1 MTHVACR
8 LTAKNRDQLR
18 NPTLGNRVWATFI
31 FMFIHL
37 FISFIHL
44 QEEAST
50 STSDLADATSR
61 RYEGRGADGVIRRR
75 LDFDQ
80 LSSSSSSSPSVDQS
94 AAGQQPQ
101 PQQLEKPDSA
111 TIYRPWEVWLKTL
124 SSSFYLPNNTTFLP
138 SVLWRCWLGGRKG
151 IRPVKN
157 WLVGCWRGYL
167 SGAFRSRPPKYS
179 SPSGSG
185 AKPQPTNAL
194 VHIVQLWWQQF
205 LLILLRTNVIFCTET
220 SLISYGVTICIIDCQ
235 CSWVQFLTTGRRP
248 MRSCSP
254 GPAAIIALWKYFIVS
269 SLFRFLK

>member
-50 STSDLADATSR
+50 WTSDLADATSR
-61 RYEGRGADGVIRRR
+61 RYEGCGADGVTRRR

-80 LSSSSSSSPSVDQS
+80 LSSSSSSSPSSPSVDQS

-101 PQQLEKPDSA
+101 KQQLEKPDSA

-124 SSSFYLPNNTTFLP
+124 SSSFYLPNNATFLP
-138 SVLWRCWLGGRKG
+138 SVL
-151 IRPVKN
+151 
-157 WLVGCWRGYL
+157 
-167 SGAFRSRPPKYS
+167 
-179 SPSGSG
+179 
-185 AKPQPTNAL
+185 
-194 VHIVQLWWQQF
+194 
-205 LLILLRTNVIFCTET
+205 
-220 SLISYGVTICIIDCQ
+220 
-235 CSWVQFLTTGRRP
+235 
-248 MRSCSP
+248 
-254 GPAAIIALWKYFIVS
+254 
-269 SLFRFLK
+269 